1 MGRPKGSKNKTNSGQ
16 RTKADDDVEN
26 SLNTPKHYTNIV
38 TPKPLRQYTIPS
50 GLDQVGQ
57 ILYKIKIYIV
67 KLSGRS
73 YYFK

>member
-16 RTKADDDVEN
+16 RNKADDDVEN

-50 GLDQVGQ
+50 GLDQVSSNN
-57 ILYKIKIYIV
+57 L
-67 KLSGRS
+67 
-73 YYFK
+73 